1 MWWLSLVCMLWPWTR
16 YFLSHLINEC
26 GRQLFSIYNR
36 NYNFWNG
43 GNCWGKRIRYCIIP
57 LLPYFTTLGQWNTQ
71 ICHSITLHQVFFVG
85 HRKHF
90 KGLTCVVSILVCLS
104 CRPYLINTITG
115 VPSSNLKKKQMI
127 NSWKPRALCDSVLSY
142 DRNHWEFEHV
152 IRTSMGNKIWSIYN
166 NKYFRIW
173 TFYT

>member
-1 MWWLSLVCMLWPWTR
+1 MNVVDNSSQFT
-16 YFLSHLINEC
+16 IE
-26 GRQLFSIYNR
+26 ITI
-36 NYNFWNG
+36 FWNG

-71 ICHSITLHQVFFVG
+71 ICHSITLHRVFFVG

-90 KGLTCVVSILVCLS
+90 KGLTCVVSILVCLL

-127 NSWKPRALCDSVLSY
+127 NSWKPHALCDSVLSY

-152 IRTSMGNKIWSIYN
+152 IRNSMGNKIWSIYN